1 MRGFQYAGA
10 AAARISDEVFEAL
23 YAPHLEA
30 VVICPA
36 NPYHVIRPMLEIEGM
51 KALLRRR
58 GVPVVAVTPLIGGKA
73 LKGAAGKMMRELGR
87 ELSARSIAGEYLR
100 LIDGFVLDSEDAAL
114 LESVRS
120 LGIAAIAV
128 PTVMRSLD
136 DRVVLAQEVLDF
148 ATSIRSRREA
158 EVE

>member
-1 MRGFQYAGA
+1 
-10 AAARISDEVFEAL
+10 
-23 YAPHLEA
+23 
-30 VVICPA
+30 
-36 NPYHVIRPMLEIEGM
+36 MLEIEGM